1 MTDTPVKDAAVI
13 DKATFCHYWQ
23 RQGNWPEVEAFKNQA
38 IREARASGL
47 HTDEARNA
55 GWAKVVERF
64 PLPAPPPDP
73 VPSLDAP
80 QVPDA
85 DLLIPESWADLPKAV
100 TAADIK
106 AELLWA
112 HANERNIEQR
122 PGKTSLIYWGR
133 CSDPPTCSAQSVLEF
148 ADTNHA
154 KFMEQIFRL
163 TVDEDPDKDDAEL
176 VREEKKSIAEVQRL
190 LEKFA
195 EV

>member
-1 MTDTPVKDAAVI
+1 M
-13 DKATFCHYWQ
+13 
-23 RQGNWPEVEAFKNQA
+23 
-38 IREARASGL
+38 
-47 HTDEARNA
+47 
-55 GWAKVVERF
+55 
-64 PLPAPPPDP
+64 
-73 VPSLDAP
+73 
-80 QVPDA
+80 
-85 DLLIPESWADLPKAV
+85 PKAV

-122 PGKTSLIYWGR
+122 PGKASLIYWGR